1 MVEMI
6 DTHAHL
12 YAEQLLPIEVTIQ
25 RAIDSGVGRILLP
38 NIDLKSIEPLKKI
51 VDQYPNLCYPM
62 MGLHPCSVQEDY
74 KKVLAII
81 EKEFSKNKC
90 CAVGEI
96 GIDLYW
102 DQTTKEIQI
111 DAFEIQ
117 CRYAVKYQLPIAI
130 HSREATGL
138 ILDILE
144 TQFTNQLTGVFH
156 CFTGDLLEARRAL
169 ALGFYLG
176 IGGVVTFKNSNLR
189 ETLKN
194 VPLTHILLET
204 DAPYLAPM
212 PFRGKINEPSYLKYI
227 VKELASIYQCTENQ
241 IIETTTNNALKLFN
255 F

>member
-1 MVEMI
+1 MVGMI

-12 YAEQLLPIEVTIQ
+12 YAEQLMPIKETIQ
-25 RAIDSGVGRILLP
+25 RAVDSGLERVLLP
-38 NIDLKSIEPLKKI
+38 NIDLESIGPLKNLVK
-51 VDQYPNLCYPM
+51 QYPNLCYPM
-62 MGLHPCSVQEDY
+62 MGLHPCSVREDY
-74 KKVLAII
+74 KEVLSII
-81 EKEFSKNKC
+81 GMEFSEIKC

-102 DQTTKEIQI
+102 DHTTKEMQI
-111 DAFEIQ
+111 DAFEMQ
-117 CRYAVKYQLPIAI
+117 CRWAIQYQLPIAI

-156 CFTGDLLEARRAL
+156 CFTGDLTEAKRVL
-169 ALGFYLG
+169 ALGFYVG

-189 ETLKN
+189 ETLKH
-194 VPLTHILLET
+194 VPLEYVLLET
-204 DAPYLAPM
+204 DAPYLAPV
-212 PFRGKINEPSYLKYI
+212 PFRGKINEPSYLKYV

>member
-12 YAEQLLPIEVTIQ
+12 YAEQLLPIEETIR

-38 NIDLKSIEPLKKI
+38 NIDLESIEPLKKI
-51 VDQYPNLCYPM
+51 VDQYPDLCFPM
-62 MGLHPCSVQEDY
+62 MGLHPCSVKEDY
-74 KKVLAII
+74 KEVLSII

-111 DAFEIQ
+111 DAFEMQ
-117 CRYAVKYQLPIAI
+117 CKWAIKYQLPIAI

-144 TQFTNQLTGVFH
+144 TKFPKQLTGVFH
-156 CFTGDLLEARRAL
+156 CFTGDLSEAKRAL
-169 ALGFYLG
+169 ALGFHLG

-189 ETLKN
+189 ETLTN
-194 VPLTHILLET
+194 VQLEHILLET

-212 PFRGKINEPSYLKYI
+212 PFRGKINEPAYLKYI
-227 VKELASIYQCTENQ
+227 VKELASVYQCTENQ